1 MSFSSPFKQYGQRNW
16 KASLF
21 AILLSLFILI
31 VTLSKQLNGI
41 YEQEFCVSVNE

>member
-1 MSFSSPFKQYGQRNW
+1 MPFSSPFKQYGQRNW

-21 AILLSLFILI
+21 AILSLFILI

-41 YEQEFCVSVNE
+41 YEQVFCVSVNE